1 MVGQS
6 ATREREQY
14 QGPPPAREAD
24 FKEQAEDI
32 EETIQAAEQE
42 GRMNCWIRQKVRISG
57 GGVNIHCL
65 TPAAVE

>member
-1 MVGQS
+1 MGQS

-32 EETIQAAEQE
+32 EETIQAVEAAEQE
-42 GRMNCWIRQKVRISG
+42 GRMASAG
-57 GGVNIHCL
+57 S
-65 TPAAVE
+65 